1 MIHMDLP
8 FFALLRAHANNDW
21 ENIAVLRT
29 TIFLRNNASMDI
41 IVFRTLIFTIY
52 TTIGDFSAF

>member
-1 MIHMDLP
+1 MDLP
-8 FFALLRAHANNDW
+8 FFVLLRAHANNDW
-21 ENIAVLRT
+21 EDIAVLRT

-52 TTIGDFSAF
+52 TTIGSFSAF